1 MKSYN
6 LPSELLIKILNY
18 NNDFYKL
25 EIKMDIYNY
34 RFIIKNDEYLRKHIY
49 DILFYDDDLDNDGA
63 LNYYNY
69 IQNIINNNK
78 KFDNLF
84 YLRLFIND
92 YNNFFF
98 NL

>member
-1 MKSYN
+1 MRSYN
-6 LPSELLIKILNY
+6 LPEELLIKILNY

-25 EIKMDIYNY
+25 GIKMDINNY

-49 DILFYDDDLDNDGA
+49 EILFYDDNLDCNCA
-63 LNYYNY
+63 YNYYNY

-78 KFDNLF
+78 NFDNLF
-84 YLRLFIND
+84 YLKLFIND
-92 YNNFFF
+92 YNHFFY